1 MMTAAAMPM
10 VSGFSVQVSGFW
22 SLVTGQKQEASG
34 QNVEARLRGRELT
47 PETYLFL
54 TASMIKSL
62 IIVFDK

>member
-1 MMTAAAMPM
+1 
-10 VSGFSVQVSGFW
+10 VSGVRFLVAGHW